1 MRIVQSI
8 LSDWTGGSQELLQ
21 LSGKNL
27 SSGENRIKQSLRR
40 EMEWL
45 ALTKGGVLLRKDAPL
60 GLIPSTV
67 NGLRRA

>member
-1 MRIVQSI
+1 M
-8 LSDWTGGSQELLQ
+8 LQ